1 MAALE
6 DMGGQATLT
15 VESKLM
21 EWLIKQADLLKLAT
35 MINTNDELT
44 KWVKDGHELAQP
56 FEVPAE
62 ISSEFEDLCKQQE
75 IAFSQLNYDSKD
87 YPLAD
92 PSETGVMV

>member
-35 MINTNDELT
+35 MINTMMNLQN
-44 KWVKDGHELAQP
+44 G
-56 FEVPAE
+56 
-62 ISSEFEDLCKQQE
+62 
-75 IAFSQLNYDSKD
+75 
-87 YPLAD
+87 
-92 PSETGVMV
+92 